1 MSAADRY
8 ALAEFREFR
17 RELIPQAVASQR
29 KLTGLLALSEIQLNN
44 RRSST
49 DQRVIA
55 LPFQVTITESTASN
69 VGRLLLDL
77 DLELRRCAAL
87 QFRDSASPTRELQL
101 VDLLSIQRDHG
112 LRVELAVSGE
122 LHHALSSQP
131 VDFLITLDWL
141 WDYRYARS
149 RVRFPLLTNN
159 PKERW
164 ADIMSSASV
173 CMDLGQSA
181 YTTMTVQHDGSTTF
195 AFHSAGAGP

>member
-1 MSAADRY
+1 MSAAERY
-8 ALAEFREFR
+8 ALDEFREFR
-17 RELIPQAVASQR
+17 RELIPQAVSTQR
-29 KLTGLLALSEIQLNN
+29 KLARLLTLSDIQLNN
-44 RRSST
+44 RQST
-49 DQRVIA
+49 TGQQVIA
-55 LPFQVTITESTASN
+55 LPFQVTITDSTASN

-87 QFRDSASPTRELQL
+87 QLRGSVSPTREPRL
-101 VDLLSIQRDHG
+101 VDLLSTQREHA

-131 VDFLITLDWL
+131 IDFLVTLDWL

-149 RVRFPLLTNN
+149 RVRFPLIATD
-159 PKERW
+159 PRERW
-164 ADIMSSASV
+164 ADIMSSATV
-173 CMDLGQSA
+173 CTVMGRSA